1 LETRP
6 WRSEEEL
13 LNNFDSYREH
23 YLSLFPDQAEQFR
36 DNVRS
41 YITQRKLQLTLQFGT
56 LIDSLIQTLQREIT
70 VNNIDIIKHQLDK
83 LKKLPPPLSPNLTI
97 SLPPE
102 QYKIMNI
109 LTNVMGSKTNK
120 QYPFFFLTGSAGTGK
135 SFIIQQF
142 KLFLERSKR
151 PYLLLAP
158 TGVAAQNIGGKT
170 IHSELKI
177 ASTASTDTGS
187 TATCY
192 RTLIFSE
199 KDMQE
204 RLRKI
209 DTIIIE
215 EISMVSS
222 TLFTFLSEIFAR
234 LHQSQSPFGKVNVL
248 AVGNLA
254 QLPPVNGS
262 FVFNSPVWQLFYPL
276 FLRNSRRQ
284 QNDLIFYEL
293 LEEIR
298 FGRISAQSWTMLEQ
312 KHMTYSNQPYTLN
325 SLDTTHIVGY
335 RESADRIN
343 VSLCNLLSIHEL
355 ESNEFLVHTA
365 IDTIN
370 NEIWDEGNA
379 QPLFKR
385 HTNLPLTVRLQP
397 GARVMYLSNDMYQD
411 GVCNG
416 TVGIVTHMNAESKT
430 VRIAFIGNKAIIDAH
445 VTPKTVNFTINGNPA
460 SRTQFPLQNCFALT
474 VHKSQ
479 GLTLPQ
485 ISVFLDSQ
493 FFAPG
498 QAYVALSR
506 APSWNAVEIPILKKE
521 AFTVNRSVVDEYN
534 RLERVAETNPF
545 GLSL

>member
-1 LETRP
+1 
-6 WRSEEEL
+6 
-13 LNNFDSYREH
+13 
-23 YLSLFPDQAEQFR
+23 
-36 DNVRS
+36 
-41 YITQRKLQLTLQFGT
+41 
-56 LIDSLIQTLQREIT
+56 
-70 VNNIDIIKHQLDK
+70 
-83 LKKLPPPLSPNLTI
+83 
-97 SLPPE
+97 
-102 QYKIMNI
+102 
-109 LTNVMGSKTNK
+109 
-120 QYPFFFLTGSAGTGK
+120 
-135 SFIIQQF
+135 
-142 KLFLERSKR
+142 
-151 PYLLLAP
+151 
-158 TGVAAQNIGGKT
+158 
-170 IHSELKI
+170 
-177 ASTASTDTGS
+177 
-187 TATCY
+187 
-192 RTLIFSE
+192 
-199 KDMQE
+199 
-204 RLRKI
+204 
-209 DTIIIE
+209 
-215 EISMVSS
+215 
-222 TLFTFLSEIFAR
+222 
-234 LHQSQSPFGKVNVL
+234 
-248 AVGNLA
+248 
-254 QLPPVNGS
+254 
-262 FVFNSPVWQLFYPL
+262 
-276 FLRNSRRQ
+276 
-284 QNDLIFYEL
+284 
-293 LEEIR
+293 
-298 FGRISAQSWTMLEQ
+298 MLEQ